1 MEFVVE
7 IETDNIIGA
16 KEQIAYALE
25 EIGKVTFKEVK
36 DGQV

>member
-7 IETDNIIGA
+7 IETDDIIGA

-25 EIGKVTFKEVK
+25 GIGKVTFKEVK
-36 DGQV
+36 DGKD